1 MKKKVSLKDIAERVG
16 VSITLV
22 SYVLNNRFKDR
33 INKEVAQK
41 IRTTAEK
48 LNYRP
53 NHIAKSLKTNKTFTL
68 GLVVADI
75 ANPFFSSLA
84 RIIEDEAE
92 KYNYTV
98 IFGSSDE
105 SAERSRKL
113 INIFMDHQVDGLIIA
128 PAENDENIIETLR
141 KIKMPF
147 VLIDRYFPDMD
158 VSYVVVNNFEAT
170 FQGINHLIE
179 HGYTRIGM
187 IGFKTRLVNLKE
199 RKAGYKAALKKGG
212 LTFNKNWLK
221 EVQVDDPG
229 IGEVENAIHDLL
241 SLPEPV
247 DAIFF
252 ASNKVSTA
260 GLKYINTLSVNVPGD
275 LAILTFDESDATEIF
290 YSRLSHIRQPLSEMG
305 TEAVKILFENI
316 SNTKKITQRVLQ
328 AELVIGKSTP
338 VVK

>member
-1 MKKKVSLKDIAERVG
+1 MKKVSLKDIAERVG

-41 IRTTAEK
+41 IRDTAEK

-53 NHIAKSLKTNKTFTL
+53 NQIAKSLKTKKTYTL

-105 SAERSRKL
+105 SAERSKKL
-113 INIFMDHQVDGLIIA
+113 IDVFLDHQVDGLIIA
-128 PAENDENIIETLR
+128 PAENDEPVIEKLR
-141 KIKMPF
+141 KTKIPF
-147 VLIDRYFPDMD
+147 VLIDRYFPGLN
-158 VSYVVVNNFEAT
+158 VSYVVVNNFNAT
-170 FQGINHLIE
+170 FQGISHLIDR
-179 HGYTRIGM
+179 GYSKIGM
-187 IGFKTRLVNLKE
+187 IGFKTKLVHLKE
-199 RKAGYKAALKKGG
+199 RKVGYKAALKKGKIA
-212 LTFNKNWLK
+212 FNKNWLK
-221 EVQVDDPG
+221 EVEVNEPNM
-229 IGEVENAIHDLL
+229 GEVENAIHELL
-241 SLPEPV
+241 TQPEPV

-260 GLKYINTLSVNVPGD
+260 GLKYINTLSIHIPKD

-290 YSRLSHIRQPLSEMG
+290 YSRLSHIRQPLLEMG
-305 TEAVKILFENI
+305 TEAVNILFEKI
-316 SNTKKITQRVLQ
+316 SNKKKIIQRVLQ
-328 AELVIGKSTP
+328 AQLVVGKSTP
-338 VVK
+338 IKK

>member
-1 MKKKVSLKDIAERVG
+1 MKKKISLKDIAERVG

-41 IRTTAEK
+41 IRDTAEK

-53 NHIAKSLKTNKTFTL
+53 NHIAKSLKTKKTHTL

-92 KYNYTV
+92 KYDYTV

-105 SAERSRKL
+105 SAERSKNL
-113 INIFMDHQVDGLIIA
+113 VNVFLDHQVDGLIIA
-128 PAENDENIIETLR
+128 PAENDETLIETLR
-141 KIKMPF
+141 KTRIPI
-147 VLIDRYFPDMD
+147 VLIDRYFPDLK
-158 VSYVVVNNFEAT
+158 VSYVVVNNFDAT
-170 FQGINHLIE
+170 FQGINYLIDQ
-179 HGYTRIGM
+179 GYTKIGM
-187 IGFKTRLVNLKE
+187 IGFKTKLVHLKE
-199 RKAGYKAALKKGG
+199 RKAGYKAALKKRGI
-212 LTFNKNWLK
+212 TFNKDWMR

-229 IGEVENAIHDLL
+229 SGEVENAIQDLL
-241 SLPEPV
+241 SLSEPV

-260 GLKYINTLSVNVPGD
+260 GLKYINTLSITVPGD

-290 YSRLSHIRQPLSEMG
+290 YSRLSHIRQPLNEMG
-305 TEAVKILFENI
+305 TQAVSILFESI
-316 SNTKKITQRVLQ
+316 SNPKKIAQRVLL

-338 VVK
+338 KV

>member
-1 MKKKVSLKDIAERVG
+1 MKKKISLKDIAERVG

-41 IRTTAEK
+41 IRNTAEK

-53 NHIAKSLKTNKTFTL
+53 NHIAKSLKTKKTHTL

-92 KYNYTV
+92 KYDYTV

-105 SAERSRKL
+105 SAERSKNL
-113 INIFMDHQVDGLIIA
+113 VNVFLDHQVDGLIIA
-128 PAENDENIIETLR
+128 PAENDETLIETLR
-141 KIKMPF
+141 KTRIPI
-147 VLIDRYFPDMD
+147 VLIDRYFPDLK
-158 VSYVVVNNFEAT
+158 VSYVVVNNFDAT
-170 FQGINHLIE
+170 FQGINYLIDQ
-179 HGYTRIGM
+179 GYTKIGM
-187 IGFKTRLVNLKE
+187 IGFKTKLVHLKE
-199 RKAGYKAALKKGG
+199 RKAGYKAALKKRGI
-212 LTFNKNWLK
+212 TFNKDWMR
-221 EVQVDDPG
+221 EVLVDDPG
-229 IGEVENAIHDLL
+229 SGEVENAIQDLL
-241 SLPEPV
+241 SLSEPV

-260 GLKYINTLSVNVPGD
+260 GLKYINTLSITVPGD

-290 YSRLSHIRQPLSEMG
+290 YSRLSHIRQPLNEMG
-305 TEAVKILFENI
+305 TQAVSILFESI
-316 SNTKKITQRVLQ
+316 SNPKKIAQRVLL

-338 VVK
+338 KV